1 MSRVDKET
9 SRLEAF
15 SDGVF
20 AIAITLLVLEL
31 KVPHAAADGESSA
44 PALGGRLLREWPSY
58 LALVTSFFTILIIWV
73 HHHILFK
80 LVRKVDAK
88 LLFANG
94 FLLLLVSVVPFP
106 TAVVAEYL
114 ATPAAPAACEFYADV
129 FVLISIAFY
138 ILMTAAVRESVC
150 DSQVPPARIRRL
162 RRNYGLGPP
171 LYFVAAV
178 AAPFSPMLAM
188 AVFTALWVFWAMT
201 TGEC

>member
-1 MSRVDKET
+1 MEKET
-9 SRLEAF
+9 GRLEAF

-20 AIAITLLVLEL
+20 AIAMTLLVLEL
-31 KVPHAAADGESSA
+31 KVPHATADGEISA
-44 PALGGRLLREWPSY
+44 SALGGRLLREWPSY
-58 LALVTSFFTILIIWV
+58 LALITSFFTVLIIWV

-94 FLLLLVSVVPFP
+94 FLLLLVSMVPFP

-138 ILMTAAVRESVC
+138 VLMTAAVRAIGLRSASAPGANTAAPQELRTRTAALFR
-150 DSQVPPARIRRL
+150 SQPWL
-162 RRNYGLGPP
+162 RRS
-171 LYFVAAV
+171 AQ
-178 AAPFSPMLAM
+178 
-188 AVFTALWVFWAMT
+188 
-201 TGEC
+201 C

>member
-1 MSRVDKET
+1 MSRVEKET

-31 KVPHAAADGESSA
+31 KVPHAAAGKEQTA
-44 PALGGRLLREWPSY
+44 FALGEKLLREWPSY
-58 LALVTSFFTILIIWV
+58 LALSTSFFTILIMWV
-73 HHHILFK
+73 HHHLLFK

-114 ATPAAPAACEFYADV
+114 ATPEAPAASEFYADV
-129 FVLISIAFY
+129 FVLIS
-138 ILMTAAVRESVC
+138 MH
-150 DSQVPPARIRRL
+150 
-162 RRNYGLGPP
+162 
-171 LYFVAAV
+171 
-178 AAPFSPMLAM
+178 
-188 AVFTALWVFWAMT
+188 FT
-201 TGEC
+201 C